1 MLSQSRLREWENAD
15 SLVGGFTQLRK
26 PIRDNPKIFLK
37 SKKIFSKSKKY
48 FKLPFFPFKSFLNSL
63 SNLEIYYKSS
73 KKNTSS
79 ENRRE
84 IQEIMKNILSRA
96 VFMHQRS
103 QGVRGFRLCRHLPT
117 QNTFCSHC
125 WTLERCAQDG
135 VLCSSADERFAFE
148 HYFERDFHYHSVD
161 HCTLSGGIPWDFY
174 QLEDI
179 EERAKANK

>member
-1 MLSQSRLREWENAD
+1 MREWENAD

-125 WTLERCAQDG
+125 WTLERCAQDD